1 MYSFQATTML
11 TDSNTILPTSEVVLP
26 PFFPHSLTKYLQA
39 NGIDS
44 ESIFTGTR
52 ITADSLRSLDT
63 RISHLEHKRLI
74 MNAERAWGKPGL
86 GLSFGST
93 LNLHSL
99 GMIGQAARA
108 SRTIGEA
115 IDTMAKY
122 LALRSLLLA
131 FSWNRDAGGATYS
144 LSGTRNLGE
153 TERFMIEAG
162 LAATKSY
169 LAELTTHNLDSI
181 EFHFKREPRGS
192 IELYREVLGSNVSFA
207 QQSDSLFIPTEVA
220 NFELTSRNQITAEEA
235 RRYCEAEI
243 TQLGVESGFK
253 DVVYALLNSRLRS
266 TPTET
271 DTAIIL
277 GCSPRSL
284 RRRLSAQNTTFRELI
299 SKARCN
305 SAKKLLASTHL
316 SIEDIAHE
324 IGYINVGNFSRAFKN
339 WVGVSPSVYRRQR

>member
-39 NGIDS
+39 NGINS

-63 RISHLEHKRLI
+63 RISHVEHKQLI

-181 EFHFKREPRGS
+181 EFHFKREPQGS
-192 IELYREVLGSNVSFA
+192 IELYRETLGSNVSFA

-220 NFELTSRNQITAEEA
+220 KFELTSRNQITAEEA

-243 TQLGVESGFK
+243 TQ
-253 DVVYALLNSRLRS
+253 
-266 TPTET
+266 
-271 DTAIIL
+271 

-339 WVGVSPSVYRRQR
+339 WVGVSPSVYRRQQ